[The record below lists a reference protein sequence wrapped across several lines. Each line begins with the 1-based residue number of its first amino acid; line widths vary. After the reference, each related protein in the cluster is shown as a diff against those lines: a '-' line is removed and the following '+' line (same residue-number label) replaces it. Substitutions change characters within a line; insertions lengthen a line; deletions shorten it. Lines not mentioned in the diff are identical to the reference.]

1 MTVNQNGLF
10 SIRTLI
16 WSSDLIAR
24 LSKFWFCKINTWVRI
39 KNGDMN
45 FVHNGQVFFET
56 SNLLWG
62 CLKTKRCFQ
71 VSLFLLNSSEVF
83 QNWSIFQVQ
92 IVLLHEKKANSSTP
106 SSCPLPSIFSSP
118 SYARHCIEHNN
129 PQMDMVS
136 SPTTSL
142 HSSGMRTTRAL
153 TISRGGGA
161 VLSPRGVYLVPVGFT

>member
-45 FVHNGQVFFET
+45 FVHNGQLFLRLQICCEDV
-56 SNLLWG
+56 
-62 CLKTKRCFQ
+62 LKQKGVSE

-92 IVLLHEKKANSSTP
+92 IVLLHEKKANRSTP

-118 SYARHCIEHNN
+118 SYARHCIEPITHKW
-129 PQMDMVS
+129 
-136 SPTTSL
+136 TW
-142 HSSGMRTTRAL
+142 
-153 TISRGGGA
+153 
-161 VLSPRGVYLVPVGFT
+161 